1 MSLRPAIPA
10 ECRAALAAEG
20 SPEAALHQASCD
32 FCARR
37 ASART
42 ALGSMLAQ
50 RPETPSA
57 LQHPAL
63 LDSIYERAVEM
74 AEDGPII
81 EWLESAPAPA
91 DGPTPSWE
99 GCMLD
104 SELAREL
111 VRRPASPSPEVWSGV
126 RRSVLER
133 AAAQVGSGRRR
144 IRGWRGLLTG
154 AAAASI
160 LAMISVS
167 DGTSQEP
174 QIVFTELSEAPDVP
188 FAIVRYGARD

>member
-1 MSLRPAIPA
+1 
-10 ECRAALAAEG
+10 
-20 SPEAALHQASCD
+20 
-32 FCARR
+32 
-37 ASART
+37 
-42 ALGSMLAQ
+42 
-50 RPETPSA
+50 
-57 LQHPAL
+57 
-63 LDSIYERAVEM
+63 
-74 AEDGPII
+74 
-81 EWLESAPAPA
+81 
-91 DGPTPSWE
+91 
-99 GCMLD
+99 MLD

-133 AAAQVGSGRRR
+133 AAAQVGSGRHR
-144 IRGWRGLLTG
+144 IRGWRGLVAG